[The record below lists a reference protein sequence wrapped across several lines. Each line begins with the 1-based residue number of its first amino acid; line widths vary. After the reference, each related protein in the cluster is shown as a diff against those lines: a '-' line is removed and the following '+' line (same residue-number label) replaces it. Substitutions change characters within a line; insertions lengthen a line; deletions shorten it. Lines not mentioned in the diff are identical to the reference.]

1 MDISLIK
8 VDKFLDL
15 RNLKPASFRKFS
27 VTIIPAT
34 VSAFGFDLRQSSDN
48 FSRIDWSMI
57 LKLINASE
65 NSLVIENIEAE
76 CIGKYPYRC
85 KSNNPLIQI
94 YKTIGENEEDVIEK
108 LLKDN
113 TSTKEL
119 IFLPLFLKAQSE
131 TLIRVNFTLEIYKK
145 VFLKLKLTSFKRQ
158 EIKEPETYQNLL
170 QKGIIKIKV
179 NESSKPLL
187 LKI

>member
-15 RNLKPASFRKFS
+15 SNLKPASFRKFS
-27 VTIIPAT
+27 VAIIPAT

-76 CIGKYPYRC
+76 CIGKYSYRC
-85 KSNNPLIQI
+85 KSNNFLTQI
-94 YKTIGENEEDVIEK
+94 YKTIGGSEEDVIEK
-108 LLKDN
+108 LLKDD

-119 IFLPLFLKAQSE
+119 TFLPFLLKAQSE
-131 TLIRVNFTLEIYKK
+131 KLVRVNFILELYRK
-145 VFLKLKLTSFKRQ
+145 VFLKLKPILFKRQ
-158 EIKEPETYQNLL
+158 EIKEPETYQDLL
-170 QKGIIKIKV
+170 QEAIIKIKV